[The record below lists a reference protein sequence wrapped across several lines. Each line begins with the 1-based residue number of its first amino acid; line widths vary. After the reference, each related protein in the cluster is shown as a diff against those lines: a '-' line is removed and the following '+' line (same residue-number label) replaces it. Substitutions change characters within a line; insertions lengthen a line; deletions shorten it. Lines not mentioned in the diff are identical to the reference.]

1 MIIGEMGMVK
11 KMQYNLL
18 LLIAVAALIL
28 VLVNIGLFYSNQGMS
43 DTVAGRQ
50 QYLQQSDQLQQIY
63 RPMINNLIELATKN
77 NDTQIRDLLASQ
89 GITYDQ
95 KSAASK

>member
-1 MIIGEMGMVK
+1 MVK

-18 LLIAVAALIL
+18 LLIALAALIL

-63 RPMINNLIELATKN
+63 RPMINSLIELATKN

-95 KSAASK
+95 KSAAAK

>member
-18 LLIAVAALIL
+18 LLIALAALIL

-63 RPMINNLIELATKN
+63 RPMINSLIELSTKN
-77 NDTQIRDLLASQ
+77 NDNQIRDLLASQ

-95 KSAASK
+95 KSVASK